1 MSVDM
6 KYQFEKLA
14 DIVINGVDT
23 FLFSRSEYHGPVDPS
38 AIVTFGSDII
48 SINALVLAEAV
59 PAFQLPIK
67 FGQNLYETV
76 IVHLDEDFDFKFY
89 NPDER
94 ALGELNVLIGNREY
108 PCDGTLEQA
117 KTYFDQMHWT
127 FDIIYRKDS
136 A

>member
-1 MSVDM
+1 MTIDM
-6 KYQFEKLA
+6 KYHFDKLA
-14 DIVINGVDT
+14 GIITNGVDT
-23 FLFSRSEYHGPVDPS
+23 FLFSRGEYNGPVDPS

-48 SINALVLAEAV
+48 CINALVLAEAV

-67 FGQNLYETV
+67 FGLNLYETV
-76 IVHLDEDFDFKFY
+76 IVHLDENFDFKFY
-89 NPDER
+89 DPDER
-94 ALGELNVLIGNREY
+94 ALGELNILIGNREY

-117 KTYFDQMHWT
+117 QTYFDQMHWT